1 MTDKQIFR
9 EVFNYFVRY
18 APGPPPGGE
27 EAYWLAA
34 SQELGEV
41 CGRLGGSKLAVDLL
55 CAVYMEL
62 ERRMRSRPQPANA
75 FSIC

>member
-9 EVFNYFVRY
+9 EVFNYFERH
-18 APGPPPGGE
+18 APGPAPGGE

-41 CGRLGGSKLAVDLL
+41 CGRLHCSKLAVDLL

-62 ERRMRSRPQPANA
+62 DRRASPRPAA
-75 FSIC
+75 VL